1 MEDLASTADNKIE
14 ANLNFGMSTA
24 KQLHCVIQPQIMP
37 NLLDHSLKRDLV
49 SNHAP
54 VVIGSLLGSV
64 DAKIVDISNCFPMTF
79 KMNENDQ
86 EGAKKQAAGDAEYV
100 FDLEYLKKMLTFHKK
115 LNDQEQI
122 LGVYISSTDIDK
134 MCMII
139 VAYFR
144 DLFMTQ
150 KVRSPLQQPIILLFD
165 PELKNNKL
173 DIKVSISSLF
183 LTWKEIV
190 KTNMVTRWS
199 GWLKTHVLILTI
211 FMQI

>member
-1 MEDLASTADNKIE
+1 MEDLVDNKIE

-79 KMNENDQ
+79 KMNESEQD
-86 EGAKKQAAGDAEYV
+86 GAKKQATGDAEYI
-100 FDLEYLKKMLTFHKK
+100 FDLEYLKKMLQFHKK

-122 LGVYISSTDIDK
+122 LGVYISSTNIDK

-173 DIKVSISSLF
+173 DIKVSSRFNEDSKRKWANNKYGDTMNSCLN
-183 LTWKEIV
+183 K
-190 KTNMVTRWS
+190 S
-199 GWLKTHVLILTI
+199 HCSY
-211 FMQI
+211 